1 MAMLFSARRI
11 VLAALG
17 AAAASLSL
25 GAGAQVYRITGP
37 DGRVTFSDRPPPE
50 AAGKATPA
58 PTLAMPAGNAA
69 GAGAAL
75 PFELRSVASR
85 FPVTLYSGTDCGV
98 CGSARNFLTGR
109 GVPFTERT
117 VSTNDDVA
125 ELRRLSGEARVP
137 FLTVGNQQL
146 HGYSETE
153 WTQYLDAAGYPRSSR
168 LPASY
173 RNPPPT
179 PLVAVQQAQVRRP
192 AEAQSRPAPQLQ
204 APPVEPP
211 PTNPA
216 GIRF

>member
-1 MAMLFSARRI
+1 MLFSARRI
-11 VLAALG
+11 LPLALGLAAAG
-17 AAAASLSL
+17 LSL

-50 AAGKATPA
+50 AAGKASAA
-58 PTLAMPAGNAA
+58 PTLTIPAGSSAA
-69 GAGAAL
+69 NGSAL
-75 PFELRSVASR
+75 PFELRTVASR

-98 CGSARNFLTGR
+98 CASARNFLTGR
-109 GVPFTERT
+109 GIPFTERT
-117 VSTNDDVA
+117 VSSNDDVA
-125 ELRRLSGEARVP
+125 ALRRISGEARVP

-153 WTQYLDAAGYPRSSR
+153 WTQYLDAAGYPRNSR

-173 RNPPPT
+173 RNPPAA
-179 PLVAVQQAQVRRP
+179 PLVAAQQPQVQRQ
-192 AEAQSRPAPQLQ
+192 AEAQPRPAQPLQ
-204 APPVEPP
+204 APPPVDPP